1 MSFSSLLNRL
11 ATVTRLTDQIVDSIT
26 VAATVTVARQPQN
39 ESYLDIELSSSAGAG
54 SFYITGLAEGV
65 TTTEVLTS
73 LVDGIARTSNKF
85 SSITG
90 ITTSGFTSGSAV
102 VKTTT
107 LEGSPSYQ
115 TKSLYTNLRCR
126 LYKKVFTPYRIPPG
140 DSEEDTYILMSD
152 AAYPLTRGDRAT
164 VDSLV
169 YEAKTNSIPRYGAR
183 NLHHHE
189 TEMKKL

>member
-1 MSFSSLLNRL
+1 MSFSGLLNRL
-11 ATVTRLTDQIVDSIT
+11 ATVTRLTDQVVDSIT
-26 VAATVTVARQPQN
+26 IAAAITVARQPQD
-39 ESYLDIELSSSAGAG
+39 ESYLDIELNDSVGAG
-54 SFYITGLAEGV
+54 SFYVTGLAEGV
-65 TTTEVLTS
+65 TTTETLAGLT
-73 LVDGIARTSNKF
+73 DGITRTSNKF

-90 ITTSGFTSGSAV
+90 ITTSGFTAGSAV

-115 TKSLYTNLRCR
+115 TKGLYTNIRCR

-140 DSEEDTYILMSD
+140 DSEEDTYILMSEFV
-152 AAYPLTRGDRAT
+152 YPLLRGDKAT
-164 VDSLV
+164 IDSTV